1 MGSGCLKV
9 TKYFLFLFN
18 LLFLILGAVILG
30 FGIWILADKTSFIAV
45 LQMSSP
51 SLKTGAYVLL
61 GVGAL
66 TMLMGFLGCL
76 GAVNEI
82 RCLLGLYFT
91 CLMAILIT
99 QVAAGLV
106 IYFQK
111 ETLKEELSNIVGNLI
126 EDYDPSNDEERNLQD
141 AWDYVQAQIACCGW
155 TGAKDW
161 ENNKLLLNRSLS
173 AYPCSC
179 SNSSKELQ
187 VERAFCELDVNGT
200 VTSAAW
206 PVHQQGCV
214 EGVEKWLKDNLGV
227 ILGVC
232 TGVAVIELLGMILSI
247 SLCKNI
253 HSEDYTKV
261 PKS

>member
-45 LQMSSP
+45 LQTSSP
-51 SLKTGAYVLL
+51 SLKNGAYVLI

-82 RCLLGLYFT
+82 RCLLALYFT
-91 CLMAILIT
+91 CLMVILIT

-111 ETLKEELSNIVGNLI
+111 EVLRDELSKVVGDLIVN
-126 EDYDPSNDEERNLQD
+126 YDPENGDANLQD
-141 AWDYVQAQIACCGW
+141 AWDYVQKQISCCGLN
-155 TGAKDW
+155 GAEDW
-161 ENNKLLLNRSLS
+161 EDNKIIKNQSMPL
-173 AYPCSC
+173 YPCSC
-179 SNSSKELQ
+179 SVNVKTETTGFCKPDSPQNSTASP
-187 VERAFCELDVNGT
+187 DV
-200 VTSAAW
+200 W
-206 PVHQQGCV
+206 PVHQQGCMD
-214 EGVEKWLKDNLGV
+214 GVWKWLKDNLGI

-247 SLCKNI
+247 SLCKSI